1 MPNLRTWEPAEIEA
15 ATAKKNG
22 SGISRKAIEEAYDQ
36 LIADMGMGDWGT
48 VTPDDGET
56 KPTVRNR
63 LKAASARRGLST
75 VFQRTR
81 DLSVVFHLEQV
92 EE

>member
-1 MPNLRTWEPAEIEA
+1 MPTLKKWSPEEIEA

-22 SGISRKAIEEAYDQ
+22 SGINRKAIETAYDQ
-36 LIADMGMGDWGT
+36 LIADLGVGDWAT

-63 LKAASARRGLST
+63 LRAAASRRQLAT
-75 VFQRTR
+75 VFQRTK
-81 DLSVVFHLEQV
+81 DTSVVFHLEQV